1 MDSAVDD
8 GSYKKTQLALDLWI
22 IRSWLL
28 YKSSYPFGN
37 GKQTTFQKL
46 EQEWQLQF
54 LKKSKPAFLQKQ
66 RPRHQ

>member
-46 EQEWQLQF
+46 EQEWRL
-54 LKKSKPAFLQKQ
+54 
-66 RPRHQ
+66 